1 MSFISMKF
9 LLFICLTAAG
19 YYLIPKKWQWGWLL
33 LFSYL
38 YYLSS
43 GWKMTLFLIYVTMV
57 TYGAGLA
64 LHAVEERDS
73 IDKQTKKR
81 RKKQV
86 LILALVLDFGLLAIL
101 KYTNF
106 FIENLD
112 YLFHLELSFR
122 NLILPIGL
130 SFYTFQSAGYLM
142 DVYWKRCEPERS
154 PLRFAL
160 FVSFFPQILQGPI
173 GRFDHLAHQLYE
185 SHSFDRVRI
194 EHGVQRI
201 LWGYFK
207 KLVVADTAAIFVNAA
222 FDEYTTYTGIAI
234 FGVLAYSAQLY
245 GDFSGGMD
253 IVIGIAQLFGIE
265 LDENFKRPYFAVSIT
280 DFWHRWHITLGTWMK
295 DYIFYPLSLSK
306 WMGKLGKSAKKIFGK
321 TYGRALP
328 ICLANIVV
336 FLVVGIW
343 HGAAWKFIVYG
354 LYNGLIIGFSG
365 LMVQNYR
372 SWKKR
377 LHINDKSNGWKVFQ
391 IVRTFL
397 LVNISWFFDRADTI
411 PQALQMMKNAV
422 TNFAPKQ
429 LLEIQV
435 GTGNAGVKYTI
446 LALGI
451 LVISCLAVFVVSL
464 LQERGIQIRNALAAR
479 PWVIRWIAYMALL
492 MSSAMLGQPPDSTGG
507 FIYAQF

>member
-1 MSFISMKF
+1 M
-9 LLFICLTAAG
+9 
-19 YYLIPKKWQWGWLL
+19 
-33 LFSYL
+33 
-38 YYLSS
+38 
-43 GWKMTLFLIYVTMV
+43 
-57 TYGAGLA
+57 LA
-64 LHAVEERDS
+64 V
-73 IDKQTKKR
+73 
-81 RKKQV
+81 
-86 LILALVLDFGLLAIL
+86 L

-106 FIENLD
+106 AVANVNAI
-112 YLFHLELSFR
+112 FHTSFSFQKWM
-122 NLILPIGL
+122 LPLGI
-130 SFYTFQSAGYLM
+130 SFYTFQSMGYLL
-142 DVYWKRCEPERS
+142 DVYWGKCKAEKN

-173 GRFDHLAHQLYE
+173 GRFDRLAVQLYQE
-185 SHSFDRVRI
+185 HRFDL
-194 EHGVQRI
+194 QRMQYALQLI
-201 LWGYFK
+201 LWGFFK
-207 KLVVADTAAIFVNAA
+207 KLVLADRAAVVVNQV
-222 FDEYTTYTGIAI
+222 FLNYTQYS
-234 FGVLAYSAQLY
+234 GVLNLVAVLMYSVQLY
-245 GDFSGGMD
+245 MDFSGGMD
-253 IVIGIAQLFGIE
+253 VVMGVASLFGIE
-265 LDENFKRPYFAVSIT
+265 LDQNFKRPYFAVSIT

-422 TNFAPKQ
+422 TDFTPKQ

-451 LVISCLAVFVVSL
+451 LVISCLAVFVVSF